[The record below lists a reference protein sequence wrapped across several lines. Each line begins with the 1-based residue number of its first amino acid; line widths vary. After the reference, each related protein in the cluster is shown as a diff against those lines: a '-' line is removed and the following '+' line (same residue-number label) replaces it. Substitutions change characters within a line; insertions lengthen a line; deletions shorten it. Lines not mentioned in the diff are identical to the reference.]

1 MSSDKKLLYIKSGT
15 LGTTKLIEA
24 VMERIL
30 RGDINMVVVAS
41 KSGKTA
47 IQLAAVVKG
56 TVGVICV
63 SEFTY
68 DDEIKKKM
76 KKLKIVPVEEVNL
89 PFQDY
94 RDMSR
99 ALNIFGSGVKA
110 ALEVAAVSAEKELN
124 EGNIIAVA
132 GSGPGLDT
140 ALVVK
145 TSKIEDLSNPDPKK
159 RMSVLE
165 IIAISKRGC

>member
-1 MSSDKKLLYIKSGT
+1 MSSDNKLLYIKSGT
-15 LGTTKLIEA
+15 LGTTRLIEA
-24 VMERIL
+24 VTERTI
-30 RGDINMVVVAS
+30 RDDINIVVVAS

-47 IQLAAVVKG
+47 IQLAAALKG
-56 TVGVICV
+56 TVRVICV
-63 SEFTY
+63 SEFKY
-68 DDEIKKKM
+68 SDEIKKKM

-99 ALNIFGSGVKA
+99 ALNIFGPGVKA

-124 EGNIIAVA
+124 KGNIIAVS

-145 TSKIEDLSNPDPKK
+145 PSKIEDLSNTDPKK

-165 IIAISKRGC
+165 IFAISKRGC

>member
-24 VMERIL
+24 VTERAI
-30 RGDINMVVVAS
+30 RGDINIVVVAS

-47 IQLAAVVKG
+47 IQLAAALKG
-56 TVGVICV
+56 IVNVICV

-68 DDEIKKKM
+68 ADEIKKKM
-76 KKLKIVPVEEVNL
+76 KKLKIVPLEEVNL

-94 RDMSR
+94 KDMSK
-99 ALNIFGSGVKA
+99 ALNIFGPGVKA

-165 IIAISKRGC
+165 MIAISKRGC